1 MNQPVTNTYPTEPSI
16 NRGELPDPFALP
28 DGGRVRT
35 REEWTE
41 RAQAWSDMILNM
53 EYGGLPPV
61 PDSVTVEALCHSGV
75 SRWEGAP

>member
-35 REEWTE
+35 REEAPSA
-41 RAQAWSDMILNM
+41 RR
-53 EYGGLPPV
+53 P
-61 PDSVTVEALCHSGV
+61 
-75 SRWEGAP
+75 GAT